1 MAEVVVVEGLRKAY
15 GGVPAVDG
23 IDLRVSQGE
32 IFGIL
37 GPNGAG
43 KTTTVECVEGL
54 RLADSGSIRVLGLD
68 PVTRGGELRQR
79 IGAQLQSSALPD
91 RLRVGEALALFHA
104 LSPGAPPW
112 EPLLDQW
119 GLGDHRK
126 SSFGS
131 LSGGQRQRLLIALA
145 LVNRPELVFLDE
157 LTTGLDPQARRTA
170 WTLVEQIRDAG
181 ATVVLVTHFM
191 DEAERLC
198 DRLAVVVGGRIVA
211 TGTPA
216 GLVEQVAPG
225 VRVRFS
231 TDAPDL
237 AFLSGVPGVDRLDR
251 AGSQVTVEGRGPVL
265 ARVAHALV
273 QRGLEPADLRVERP
287 SLEDAYLALTGD
299 AQ

>member
-1 MAEVVVVEGLRKAY
+1 M
-15 GGVPAVDG
+15 
-23 IDLRVSQGE
+23 
-32 IFGIL
+32 
-37 GPNGAG
+37 
-43 KTTTVECVEGL
+43 
-54 RLADSGSIRVLGLD
+54 LGLD

-119 GLGDHRK
+119 GLADHLR

-198 DRLAVVVGGRIVA
+198 DRLAVVVGGRVVA
-211 TGTPA
+211 AGTPA

-237 AFLSGVPGVDRLDR
+237 AFLSGVPGVDRVDR
-251 AGSQVTVEGRGPVL
+251 AASQVTVEGRGPVL